1 VNNRVGWTLHEMLIS
16 LCVMSGI
23 LAVVAHQAASQIRLY
38 GGIQQASFAGENR
51 MQAQAIA
58 ERMLWPIAPQAG
70 DLTLAQDSALQLQL
84 PIGSSVVCSATP
96 GAVTVAA
103 GSTQRGSVLAG
114 FSDMPEA
121 GDRIAAL
128 FHDSTGTTWLTFRI
142 SSAPMTAS
150 CARFPVAPAWQLSII
165 EPIAIPAGAAVRFVR
180 PLRLSLYKSS
190 DSRWFLGAREWNNA
204 SDRFNTIQPVSG
216 PYTRYD
222 EDPYRSGLAFLYYS
236 RTGERLEAP
245 VDPSRVGGISI
256 VVRASTTSK
265 SDSGVVS
272 VVLRNIP

>member
-1 VNNRVGWTLHEMLIS
+1 MLIS

-38 GGIQQASFAGENR
+38 SGIQQAASAGENR

-58 ERMLWPIAPQAG
+58 ERMLWPMAPQAG

-84 PIGSSVVCSATP
+84 PIGSSVVCSAAP
-96 GAVTVAA
+96 GMVTVAA

-114 FSDMPEA
+114 FSDAPEA

-128 FHDSTGTTWLTFRI
+128 FHDSTGSTWLTFRI
-142 SSAPMTAS
+142 SSAPVLGS
-150 CARFPVAPAWQLSII
+150 CARFPVAPAWQFSIV
-165 EPIAIPAGAAVRFVR
+165 EPIVIPAGAAVRFVR
-180 PLRLSLYKSS
+180 PLRLSLYKAS
-190 DSRWFLGAREWNNA
+190 DSRWFLGAREWNNG

-216 PYTRYD
+216 PYSRYH
-222 EDPYRSGLAFLYYS
+222 EDPYRSGLAFLYYDG
-236 RTGERLEAP
+236 TGQRLDAP
-245 VDPSRVGGISI
+245 FDPARVRGISI
-256 VVRASTTSK
+256 VVRAATTTS

-272 VVLRNIP
+272 VVLRNAP